1 MVKVCLYKISLKNPK
16 IIMKNEKSFL
26 QIDEWFFENYERG
39 SVFMLGAVK
48 IKKDDV
54 IEFAKLYDPQPF
66 HIDTKAAMKSPYKG
80 LIASGWQTC
89 ALVMRLLVEN
99 YFSSASSL
107 GSPGIDELRWFIPVR
122 PGDELTV
129 RATVLETKL
138 SRSRPDRGIVK
149 TFIEAINQQK
159 KIVMSFYSV
168 NFILCR
174 ESFSE

>member
-1 MVKVCLYKISLKNPK
+1 MTDEIFSISKDK
-16 IIMKNEKSFL
+16 
-26 QIDEWFFENYERG
+26 WFFENNKKD
-39 SVFMLGAVK
+39 SVFVFGPFYVK
-48 IKKDDV
+48 EKEV
-54 IEFAKLYDPQPF
+54 IEFAKLYDHQPF
-66 HIDTKAAMKSPYKG
+66 HIDHDAAIKSPYKG

-89 ALVMRLLVEN
+89 AFVMRLLVDN

-107 GSPGIDELRWFIPVR
+107 GSPGIDELRWIIPVR

-129 RATVLETKL
+129 RATVIETKRSL
-138 SRSRPDRGIVK
+138 SRPDRGIVK

-174 ESFSE
+174 ESFSEK